1 MSSRTMATTTSAVT
15 GARRRLKLLLFVMVI
30 FMSWAAYVLYVQYGQ
45 MSDRAGD
52 LREANKKLT
61 DATVQSDAL
70 KQEIVRLND
79 REYISEIA
87 RKEQGLGYPGEIP
100 LNIEE

>member
-1 MSSRTMATTTSAVT
+1 MASRTMATATSAVT

-30 FMSWAAYVLYVQYGQ
+30 FMSWAAYVLYVQFGQ
-45 MSDRAGD
+45 MSDRSRE
-52 LREANKKLT
+52 LRETNQKLT
-61 DATVQSDAL
+61 DATVQSEAL

-79 REYISEIA
+79 QEYISEIA

-100 LNIEE
+100 LNIEK

>member
-1 MSSRTMATTTSAVT
+1 MSSRTMATTTSAMT

-45 MSDRAGD
+45 MSDRSSD